1 MPSPQ
6 FDTDLVAAAIISDN
20 QPAASTHEHHG
31 SCKNCGAALAGKYCH
46 ECGQVSHVHRSL
58 FHIAEELL
66 HGLFHFDTKMWRTIP
81 ALFFY
86 PGKLTREYIDGKRVR
101 YVAPLPLYL
110 FLIFLMFFVFSMT
123 AQFSGGDEKSSD
135 SPKAAATELT
145 KDKQATNETPASSVA
160 ATTASD
166 SDTNTDEQTAEPAEK
181 HKDVATAA
189 IPKIVADLE
198 SDSEAYKNT
207 PHWMQEKLNHAAANP
222 ELVFYKMKG
231 SASKFA
237 LLLLPL
243 ALPVMWLLFPFS
255 RRHVMFDH
263 CVFILYSLSF
273 AACAMMIL
281 SLMSLA
287 NFAGVGFTLICAAMP
302 LHMYRQLR
310 GTYLL
315 TSFQAAW
322 RTMALLFAAF
332 ISLALYATALLVFSL

>member
-6 FDTDLVAAAIISDN
+6 LDTDLVAAAIIADD
-20 QPAASTHEHHG
+20 QQASSEHTHHG
-31 SCKNCGAALAGKYCH
+31 SCLNCGATLAGKYCH
-46 ECGQVSHVHRSL
+46 QCGQVSHLHRSL

-81 ALFFY
+81 ALFFN
-86 PGKLTREYIDGKRVR
+86 PGKLTREYVDGKRVR

-123 AQFSGGDEKSSD
+123 AHFSGHDEKESAGDKAVVSD
-135 SPKAAATELT
+135 VSQNKSAIS
-145 KDKQATNETPASSVA
+145 DKQAAPASSA
-160 ATTASD
+160 ASTVSSSVEDDKENATAHS
-166 SDTNTDEQTAEPAEK
+166 NPEI
-181 HKDVATAA
+181 AA
-189 IPKIVADLE
+189 IPKIIADLE
-198 SDSEAYKNT
+198 SDSETYKNT
-207 PHWMQEKLNHAAANP
+207 PHWLQEKLNHAAANP
-222 ELVFYKMKG
+222 ELVIYKMKG

-255 RRHVMFDH
+255 RKHLMFDH

-287 NFAGVGFTLICAAMP
+287 GFVGTGFMLISLAMP
-302 LHMYRQLR
+302 LHMYRQLK
-310 GTYLL
+310 GAYLL
-315 TSFQAAW
+315 SRFHAVW
-322 RTMALLFAAF
+322 RTVALMLAAF
-332 ISLALYATALLVFSL
+332 ISLAFYATALLAFSL